1 MPEGVKVHETVSI
14 YPLSEAQRQEL
25 LSVQR
30 ECVFNRATKD
40 SWPVGVIMSY
50 VWAKG
55 SVWLTAAEHR
65 HRIAAIR
72 RNPKVSV
79 VVTST
84 GTRLGPAKTI
94 TIKGRATLH
103 EDAPTKAWFYHE
115 LAHQNPDEAA
125 AAAFEE
131 RLDSPLRVV
140 IEVVPDKWITFD
152 GAKFGADTLGVLDP
166 KDRGPMLSSDATRL
180 PELLKAKGVS

>member
-1 MPEGVKVHETVSI
+1 MSEGVKDHEIVSI
-14 YPLSEAQRQEL
+14 YPLTDAQREEL

-30 ECVFNRATKD
+30 ECVFNWATKD

-55 SVWLTAAEHR
+55 SVWLTAGEHR

-94 TIKGRATLH
+94 TIKGIAKLH
-103 EDAPTKAWFYHE
+103 EDLETKKWFYHA
-115 LAHQNPDEAA
+115 LAYQNPDEGA
-125 AAAFEE
+125 AAAFET
-131 RLDSPLRVV
+131 RLDSPLRIV
-140 IEVVPDKWITFD
+140 IEVKPEKWITFD
-152 GAKFGADTLGVLDP
+152 GIKFGADTAGVLKP
-166 KDRGPMLSSDATRL
+166 EDRGPMLSSDSRRL
-180 PELLKAKGVS
+180 PDLLKSKGME